1 MKKLL
6 LFLGVAALFQVA
18 CDKIDQPYNVSYEF
32 DLSLFPGAPELYPY
46 PNFGSFPY
54 NEKRVLA
61 EDYTGHTCG
70 NCPGAAIV
78 LDELV
83 DKYPGKVVPVAM
95 HSSKDAEAKSSF
107 QAVRT
112 SGDKYTRE
120 FRTPEGNEYG
130 DVFVVFSNPLGM
142 IDRTKDELDVYTMAK
157 GNFEERIL
165 EQLAKPLEVNLQV
178 ALNYYEE
185 TRGLFAHVQTKPV
198 EAHLKNLAVSVY
210 LIEDTII
217 DWQTNYANSGGDP
230 NLPNGDVPDY
240 VHKHTFVGTING
252 TWGQDLGDEFKEED
266 AEVIFDYSFPIDTK
280 HHGEMQ
286 VVAFIYDKDTYEVLQ
301 VANNHFHVD

>member
-1 MKKLL
+1 MRKLL
-6 LFLGVAALFQVA
+6 LFLVVASLLQVA
-18 CDKIDQPYNVSYEF
+18 CDKIDQPYNISYEF

-54 NEKRVLA
+54 TEKRVLA

-70 NCPGAAIV
+70 NCPGAAVV

-83 DKYPGKVVPVAM
+83 NKYPGKVVPIAM
-95 HSSKDAEAKSSF
+95 HSSQGAEAKSSY
-107 QAVRT
+107 QAIRT
-112 SGDKYTRE
+112 SGEKYTRE
-120 FRTPEGNEYG
+120 FRTPEGNKYG
-130 DVFVVFSNPLGM
+130 NFFEVQGNPLGM
-142 IDRTKDELDVYTMAK
+142 MDRTKGSLNRYTIPKA
-157 GNFEERIL
+157 NFEARII
-165 EQLAKPLEVNLQV
+165 EQLAKPLEVNIQV
-178 ALNYYEE
+178 EINYYEE
-185 TRGLFAHVQTKPV
+185 TRGVFAHVQAKPV
-198 EAHLKNLAVSVY
+198 EAHDKNLAVSVY
-210 LIEDTII
+210 LIEDTIV
-217 DWQTNYANSGGDP
+217 DWQLNYAPDNGDP
-230 NLPNGDVPDY
+230 SYPVGDIEFY

-301 VANNHFHVD
+301 VANNYFHVD